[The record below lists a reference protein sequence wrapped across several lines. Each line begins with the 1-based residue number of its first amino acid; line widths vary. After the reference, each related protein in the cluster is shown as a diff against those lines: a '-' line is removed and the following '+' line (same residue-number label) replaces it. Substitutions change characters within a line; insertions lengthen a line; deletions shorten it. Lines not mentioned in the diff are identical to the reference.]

1 MLKAS
6 EINYPITFRFTD
18 SRGSITYNSRDSKGI
33 WRSGGESMLGVDTFV
48 NQHNKFNK
56 DNNPEFDY
64 YYEMAE
70 PRREQDDQVD
80 ALQYLLSRGC
90 ELFIGD
96 VKINNEL
103 IDDPVKTETESVC
116 NIEDMPVGATLLAI
130 QNDDEFEAIT
140 FTAKRVEI
148 YDDVITLLSGYA
160 GGSMPKRTQTY
171 AAELNIKRGTLVK
184 YSTNC

>member
-6 EINYPITFRFTD
+6 EINYPITFHFTD

-70 PRREQDDQVD
+70 HVSLPWDSV
-80 ALQYLLSRGC
+80 
-90 ELFIGD
+90 ELM
-96 VKINNEL
+96 INNAS
-103 IDDPVKTETESVC
+103 VNVETIYTASIGVTDYRIC
-116 NIEDMPVGATLLAI
+116 KIEYMPVGATLKGI
-130 QNDDEFEAIT
+130 QDCNGEWNEIT
-140 FTAKRVEI
+140 FKPGRVEI
-148 YDDVITLLSGYA
+148 HDDVITMLSGYA
-160 GGSMPKRTQTY
+160 GWRPKGDKAY
-171 AAELNIKRGTLVK
+171 GAEINIKRGTNVK
-184 YSTNC
+184 FS